1 MKAQI
6 FCLRSQ
12 KPAVGKIDSL
22 LRRYIFESIEIER
35 LEIGD
40 DYGKHSSHKEHDHC
54 RSFLSLFKASMIRV
68 DDFAIAVGDVSGR
81 WYYMGGIEKP
91 YQLEL
96 FHTSM
101 KSVFPAVAIMGRMV
115 MMPHKVG
122 DAFEKSRLFP
132 WFAKPRDLE
141 GVVLADFQHPD
152 LIEDAI
158 RLVADQLR
166 ADITKLCQRHMLFRN
181 SKTPDFKELGQ
192 LLDVAPEYLE
202 KHREDIILPSVNL
215 SCSVVSG
222 PIQLDADSE
231 VALEVS
237 YNSNE
242 PLGRVCLYIN
252 APFDVVENF
261 IREVFEFPGG
271 KYESRQV
278 RFKIKP
284 KTLPYCPLEALFTVD
299 ETRGVSAP
307 FPIPLILDV
316 QA

>member
-1 MKAQI
+1 MNAQL
-6 FCLRSQ
+6 FCLKSQ
-12 KPAVGKIDSL
+12 QSAAVKIEAL
-22 LRRYIFESIEIER
+22 LRRYIFDSIEIER

-40 DYGKHSSHKEHDHC
+40 DYGQHSSYKEHDHC

-68 DDFAIAVGDVSGR
+68 DDFSIAVADVSGR
-81 WYYMGGIEKP
+81 WYYMGGVRER

-115 MMPHKVG
+115 MMPRKVG

-152 LIEDAI
+152 LVEDAI

-166 ADITKLCQRHMLFRN
+166 ADVTKLCQRHMLFRN
-181 SKTPDFKELGQ
+181 SRIPDFKELGQ
-192 LLDVAPEYLE
+192 LLGVAPEYLE
-202 KHREDIILPSVNL
+202 RHREDIILPSVKL
-215 SCSVVSG
+215 RCRLVSG
-222 PIQLDADSE
+222 PVKLDADSE

-237 YNSNE
+237 YDSSE
-242 PLGRVCLYIN
+242 PLGRVCLYVN
-252 APFDVVENF
+252 GPFDVIETF

-271 KYESRQV
+271 KHESRQV